1 MLHSLDLSFCDIDDR
16 YGFRIVC
23 FPFDVGIF
31 ALFSAGFITGAVQRL
46 LAVALQR
53 ADRSGHS
60 RVESDWCD
68 DERMSFSL
76 LVCLLIVAL

>member
-1 MLHSLDLSFCDIDDR
+1 MLHSLDLSFDDW
-16 YGFRIVC
+16 YDFRIVC